1 MALEMNWAH
10 FAPLTLEE
18 TCMVA
23 DDEDS
28 SQVDEDEDE

>member
-1 MALEMNWAH
+1 MALEMDWAH
-10 FAPLTLEE
+10 FTLLTLEE

-28 SQVDEDEDE
+28 SQVDADEDE